1 MPPPSPEHAW
11 ADMQER
17 CHLPYLNKKKSWSK
31 FRGSGWHYTLC
42 ISRCMPDTCRRPGAV
57 ARGCHAVKRVQ
68 NGLPSA
74 TSSCDTCTPVHPA
87 QTPGRMFLRSFERKN
102 VPRTRMSGTLR
113 AQSSSR
119 GVTCWATW
127 SDKSCWTCLR
137 RSLTRTLRVSF
148 DESAMG
154 VLSRSSLT
162 EVSKGTSSQ
171 LGMPRSPR
179 SCARQA
185 TSRESRSKDVHDERD
200 AALHICDVVHTVK
213 RRLSVVPRQI
223 LCVLRF
229 YTEENLHFTS
239 AVLCDCSAAGDI
251 KASVLSLETPVNC
264 SAAVLLRAL
273 PVSVKETGKLKS
285 VFSWLLSNRR
295 REVRPLEMRLPRPQ
309 PDVGRCHGSHFLPPP
324 QHESCLSLRPPAVAD
339 CPEHPGILKL

>member
-17 CHLPYLNKKKSWSK
+17 CRLPYLNKKKSWSK

-87 QTPGRMFLRSFERKN
+87 QTPGRMFLPSFKRKN

-113 AQSSSR
+113 AQGTNR

-127 SDKSCWTCLR
+127 SDKYCWTCLR

-162 EVSKGTSSQ
+162 EVSKG
-171 LGMPRSPR
+171 
-179 SCARQA
+179 
-185 TSRESRSKDVHDERD
+185 
-200 AALHICDVVHTVK
+200 
-213 RRLSVVPRQI
+213 
-223 LCVLRF
+223 
-229 YTEENLHFTS
+229 
-239 AVLCDCSAAGDI
+239 AVRPNWEC
-251 KASVLSLETPVNC
+251 
-264 SAAVLLRAL
+264 RAL
-273 PVSVKETGKLKS
+273 LAVAHDK
-285 VFSWLLSNRR
+285 RR
-295 REVRPLEMRLPRPQ
+295 RENPVPKTFTTKRTLHCIYATLCTPSR
-309 PDVGRCHGSHFLPPP
+309 DV
-324 QHESCLSLRPPAVAD
+324 
-339 CPEHPGILKL
+339 